1 MQNAQIQ
8 LSHVS
13 KTVAQGNDTL
23 TILNNI
29 SYTFE
34 QKYSYAIKG
43 VSGSGKSTLL
53 SIIAGFTEPTSGTV
67 LFNNRVLQSMSKKD
81 YQEYIQQSIGIV
93 FQHAYLIP
101 ELTVLE
107 NVLLKSIITNQQE
120 LYKTRALELLDRV
133 GLSHKTHERP
143 FVLSGGEQ
151 QRIAII
157 RALLMRPT
165 FLIADE
171 PTSHLDHETGRVIIN
186 LLQEFHTE
194 ENVGLIMSTHDEGLA
209 SLMNHSLSLKSGSLC
224 HVR

>member
-1 MQNAQIQ
+1 MHHDQIQ

-13 KTVAQGNDTL
+13 KFVAQGNESLPVLHDT
-23 TILNNI
+23 N
-29 SYTFE
+29 YTFE
-34 QKYSYAIKG
+34 QQQSYAITG
-43 VSGSGKSTLL
+43 VSGSGKSTLV

-67 LFNNRVLQSMSKKD
+67 LFNNQSLNVMTKNE
-81 YQEYIQQSIGIV
+81 YEIYIQKHVGII

-120 LYKTRALELLDRV
+120 RYKTRALELLERV
-133 GLSHKTHERP
+133 GLLHKANERP

-157 RALLMRPT
+157 RALLTRPS

-171 PTSHLDHETGRVIIN
+171 PTSHLDQETGLRIIN
-186 LLQEFHTE
+186 LMLEFHTQ
-194 ENVGLIMSTHDEGLA
+194 ENIGLIISTHDTTLA
-209 SLMNHSLSLKSGSLC
+209 DKMDHCIALKSGSLC
-224 HVR
+224 LVR